1 MGAWLSTPDERRLMP
16 REGRKVLV
24 TGGAGFIGSH
34 VCDAFAADGWSVT
47 ALDDL
52 SSGKRENLST
62 GIDLVVADIRSPEAA
77 ALIRD
82 GGFEV
87 VSHHAA
93 QIDVRISVERP
104 DHDASINIMGLLN
117 LLEAAVAGGVRR
129 FLYVSSGGVVYGE
142 PEDLPVSET
151 APKQPLSPYGVS
163 KLTGEHYLHFYRQIH
178 GLESVSL
185 RYSNVFGPRQDP
197 HGEAGVVAI
206 FGRSVLEGRQL
217 TIFGDGEQTRDY
229 VYVGDVAQANV
240 LAARLDVSDSSTMDD
255 VAFNVGTGLE
265 TSVNELASALM
276 SVAGREVPVEHA
288 PERPG
293 ELLRNC
299 LDASKLEGQGWRRAG
314 VLEDGLLA
322 TYTWIAGEDR

>member
-1 MGAWLSTPDERRLMP
+1 MA
-16 REGRKVLV
+16 REGRRVLV

-52 SSGKRENLST
+52 SSGKEENLST

-77 ALIRD
+77 TLIRD

-117 LLEAAVAGGVRR
+117 LLEAAVSGGVRR

-206 FGRSVLEGRQL
+206 FGRSILEGRQL

-240 LAARLDVSDSSTMDD
+240 LSARLDVSDSKTMDD

-276 SVAGREVPVEHA
+276 TVAGREVLVEHA

-299 LDASKLEGQGWRRAG
+299 LDASKLEGKGWRRAG

-322 TYTWIAGEDR
+322 TYEWIAGEDR

>member
-1 MGAWLSTPDERRLMP
+1 MSKQGRR
-16 REGRKVLV
+16 VLV

-34 VCDAFAADGWSVT
+34 VCDAFAADGWTVT

-52 SSGKRENLST
+52 SSGKEENLSA

-77 ALIRD
+77 RLVRD

-87 VSHHAA
+87 ISHHAA
-93 QIDVRISVERP
+93 QIDVRISVARP

-117 LLEAAVAGGVRR
+117 LLEAAVSGGVRR
-129 FLYVSSGGVVYGE
+129 FLNVSSGGVVYGE
-142 PEDLPVSET
+142 PDDLPVAET

-206 FGRSVLEGRQL
+206 FGRSVLEGTPL
-217 TIFGDGEQTRDY
+217 TLFGDGEQTRDY
-229 VYVGDVAQANV
+229 VYVGDVAQANL
-240 LAARLDVSDSSTMDD
+240 LASGIDVTASRTMDD
-255 VAFNVGTGLE
+255 VAFNVGTGVE
-265 TSVNELASALM
+265 TSVNELAGAVM
-276 SVAGREVPVEHA
+276 KVAGREVPIERA
-288 PERPG
+288 QARPG
-293 ELLRNC
+293 EVLRSC
-299 LDASKLEGQGWRRAG
+299 LDPSRLESLGWSRAG
-314 VLEDGLLA
+314 GLEQGLAA
-322 TYTWIAGEDR
+322 TYAWIAGEGR

>member
-1 MGAWLSTPDERRLMP
+1 MA
-16 REGRKVLV
+16 REGRRVLV

-34 VCDAFAADGWSVT
+34 VCDAFAAYGWSVT

-52 SSGKRENLST
+52 SSGKEENLST

-77 ALIRD
+77 TLIRD

-117 LLEAAVAGGVRR
+117 LLEAAVSGGVRR

-206 FGRSVLEGRQL
+206 FGRSILEGRQL

-240 LAARLDVSDSSTMDD
+240 LSARLDVSDSKTMDD

-276 SVAGREVPVEHA
+276 TVAGREVLVEHA

-299 LDASKLEGQGWRRAG
+299 LDAAKLEGKGWRRAG

-322 TYTWIAGEDR
+322 TYEWIAGEDR

>member
-1 MGAWLSTPDERRLMP
+1 MSKQGRR
-16 REGRKVLV
+16 VLV

-34 VCDAFAADGWSVT
+34 VCDAFAADGWAVT

-52 SSGKRENLST
+52 SSGRRENLST
-62 GIDLVVADIRSPEAA
+62 GVDLVVADIRSEEAS

-87 VSHHAA
+87 ISHHAA
-93 QIDVRISVERP
+93 QIDVRVSVDRP

-117 LLEAAVAGGVRR
+117 LLESAVSGGVGR
-129 FLYVSSGGVVYGE
+129 FVYVSSGGVVYGE
-142 PEDLPVSET
+142 PDDLPVSET

-206 FGRSVLEGRQL
+206 FGRAVLEGSPL
-217 TIFGDGEQTRDY
+217 TVFGEGEQTRDY

-240 LAARLDVSDSSTMDD
+240 LAAGIDVSGSRTMDD

-265 TSVNELASALM
+265 TSVNELARAVM
-276 SVAGREVPVEHA
+276 KVAGREVDVDPA

-299 LDASKLEGQGWRRAG
+299 LDASKLEALGWRCAG
-314 VLEDGLLA
+314 DLDAGLST
-322 TYTWIAGEDR
+322 TYAWIVEGGR

>member
-1 MGAWLSTPDERRLMP
+1 MMAIERR
-16 REGRKVLV
+16 RVLV

-52 SSGKRENLST
+52 SSGKEENLSA

-77 ALIRD
+77 TLIRD

-117 LLEAAVAGGVRR
+117 LLEASVIGGVRR
-129 FLYVSSGGVVYGE
+129 FVYVSSGGVVYGE

-163 KLTGEHYLHFYRQIH
+163 KLTGEHYLHFYREIH

-206 FGRSVLEGRQL
+206 FGRSVLEGRRL

-240 LAARLDVSDSSTMDD
+240 LAARLGVSDSKTMDD

-276 SVAGREVPVEHA
+276 SVAGREVPVERA

-322 TYTWIAGEDR
+322 TYTWLAGEDR

>member
-1 MGAWLSTPDERRLMP
+1 MSQNGRR
-16 REGRKVLV
+16 VLV

-34 VCDAFAADGWSVT
+34 VCEAFAAEGWAVT

-52 SSGKRENLST
+52 SSGRRENLPA
-62 GIDLVVADIRSPEAA
+62 GIELVVADIRSAEAA
-77 ALIRD
+77 DLVRG

-87 VSHHAA
+87 ISHHAA
-93 QIDVRISVERP
+93 QIDVRVSVDRP
-104 DHDASINIMGLLN
+104 DYDASINIMGLLN
-117 LLEAAVAGGVRR
+117 LLEAAVEGGVRR
-129 FLYVSSGGVVYGE
+129 FVYISSGGVVYGE
-142 PEDLPVSET
+142 PDDLPVAEI

-206 FGRSVLEGRQL
+206 FGRAILEGRPL
-217 TIFGDGEQTRDY
+217 NLFGDGEQTRDY

-240 LAARLDVSDSSTMDD
+240 LASRIDISAAAGMDD
-255 VAFNVGTGLE
+255 VAFNVGTGVE

-276 SVAGREVPVEHA
+276 KVAGREVPVA
-288 PERPG
+288 RADARPG
-293 ELLRNC
+293 ELLRSC
-299 LDASKLEGQGWRRAG
+299 LDTSKLEALGWQPAG
-314 VLEDGLLA
+314 GLEDGLGA
-322 TYTWIAGEDR
+322 TYAWIAGEGR

>member
-1 MGAWLSTPDERRLMP
+1 M
-16 REGRKVLV
+16 
-24 TGGAGFIGSH
+24 
-34 VCDAFAADGWSVT
+34 CDAFAADGWSVT

-52 SSGKRENLST
+52 SSGKEENLSA

-77 ALIRD
+77 TLIRD

-117 LLEAAVAGGVRR
+117 LLQASVSGGVRR
-129 FLYVSSGGVVYGE
+129 FVYVSSGGVVYGE

-163 KLTGEHYLHFYRQIH
+163 KLTGEHYLHFYREIH

-206 FGRSVLEGRQL
+206 FGRSVLEGRRL

-240 LAARLDVSDSSTMDD
+240 LAARLGVSDSKTMDD

-276 SVAGREVPVEHA
+276 SVAGREVPVDHA

-322 TYTWIAGEDR
+322 TYAWIAGEDR

>member
-1 MGAWLSTPDERRLMP
+1 MA
-16 REGRKVLV
+16 REGRRVLV

-52 SSGKRENLST
+52 SSGREENLST

-117 LLEAAVAGGVRR
+117 LLEASVAGGVRR

-206 FGRSVLEGRQL
+206 FGRSVLEGRRL

-229 VYVGDVAQANV
+229 VYVGDVAQANL
-240 LAARLDVSDSSTMDD
+240 LAARLDVSDSKTMDD

>member
-1 MGAWLSTPDERRLMP
+1 MA
-16 REGRKVLV
+16 REGRRVLV

-52 SSGKRENLST
+52 SSGREENLST

-217 TIFGDGEQTRDY
+217 TLFGDGEQTRDY
-229 VYVGDVAQANV
+229 VYVGDVAQANL
-240 LAARLDVSDSSTMDD
+240 LAARLDVSDSKTMDD

-276 SVAGREVPVEHA
+276 SVARREVPVEHA
-288 PERPG
+288 PARPG
-293 ELLRNC
+293 ELLRSC
-299 LDASKLEGQGWRRAG
+299 LDASKLEGLGWRRAG

-322 TYTWIAGEDR
+322 TYTWIAGQDR

>member
-1 MGAWLSTPDERRLMP
+1 MA
-16 REGRKVLV
+16 REGRRVLV

-52 SSGKRENLST
+52 SSGKEENLST

-77 ALIRD
+77 TLIRD

-87 VSHHAA
+87 ISHHAA

-117 LLEAAVAGGVRR
+117 LLQAAVSGGVRR

-163 KLTGEHYLHFYRQIH
+163 KLTGEHYLHFYRQIQ

-206 FGRSVLEGRQL
+206 FGRSILEGRQL

-240 LAARLDVSDSSTMDD
+240 LSARLDVSDSKTMDD

-276 SVAGREVPVEHA
+276 TVAGREVPVEHA

-299 LDASKLEGQGWRRAG
+299 LDASKLEGKGWRRAG

-322 TYTWIAGEDR
+322 TYEWIAGEDR

>member
-1 MGAWLSTPDERRLMP
+1 
-16 REGRKVLV
+16 
-24 TGGAGFIGSH
+24 

-52 SSGKRENLST
+52 SSGREENLST

-82 GGFEV
+82 GSFEV

-142 PEDLPVSET
+142 PGDLPVSET

-229 VYVGDVAQANV
+229 VYVGDVAQANL
-240 LAARLDVSDSSTMDD
+240 LAARLDVSDSKTMDD

-265 TSVNELASALM
+265 TSVNELASAIM
-276 SVAGREVPVEHA
+276 SVAGRELAVEHA
-288 PERPG
+288 PARPG

-299 LDASKLEGQGWRRAG
+299 LDASKLEGRGWRRAG
-314 VLEDGLLA
+314 LLEDGLLS
-322 TYTWIAGEDR
+322 TYTWIAGENR

>member
-1 MGAWLSTPDERRLMP
+1 MMAIERR
-16 REGRKVLV
+16 RVLV

-52 SSGKRENLST
+52 SSGKEENLSA

-77 ALIRD
+77 TLIRD

-117 LLEAAVAGGVRR
+117 LLQASVSGGVRR
-129 FLYVSSGGVVYGE
+129 FVYVSSGGVVYGE

-163 KLTGEHYLHFYRQIH
+163 KLTGEHYLHFYREIH

-206 FGRSVLEGRQL
+206 FGRSVLEGRRL

-240 LAARLDVSDSSTMDD
+240 LAARLGVSDLKTMDD

-276 SVAGREVPVEHA
+276 SVAGREVPVERA

-322 TYTWIAGEDR
+322 TYAWIAGEDR

>member
-1 MGAWLSTPDERRLMP
+1 
-16 REGRKVLV
+16 
-24 TGGAGFIGSH
+24 

-52 SSGKRENLST
+52 SSGKEENLST

-104 DHDASINIMGLLN
+104 DLDASINIMGLLN
-117 LLEAAVAGGVRR
+117 LLEAAVSGGVHR

-142 PEDLPVSET
+142 PERLPVSET

-206 FGRSVLEGRQL
+206 LARSVLEGSQL

-240 LAARLDVSDSSTMDD
+240 LAARLGVSDSRTMDD

-276 SVAGREVPVEHA
+276 NVAGREVPVEHA
-288 PERPG
+288 PARPG
-293 ELLRNC
+293 ELLRSC
-299 LDASKLEGQGWRRAG
+299 IDAPKLEGRGWRRAG
-314 VLEDGLLA
+314 DLEAGLLA
-322 TYTWIAGEDR
+322 TYTWLAGEDR

>member
-1 MGAWLSTPDERRLMP
+1 MP

-52 SSGKRENLST
+52 SSGREENLST

-117 LLEAAVAGGVRR
+117 LLEASVAGGVRR

-206 FGRSVLEGRQL
+206 FGRSVLEGRRL

-229 VYVGDVAQANV
+229 VYVGDVAQANL
-240 LAARLDVSDSSTMDD
+240 LAARLDVSDSKTMDD

>member
-1 MGAWLSTPDERRLMP
+1 MSKHQRR
-16 REGRKVLV
+16 VLV

-34 VCDAFAADGWSVT
+34 VCEAFAAAGWSVT

-52 SSGKRENLST
+52 SSGKRENLPSE
-62 GIDLVVADIRSPEAA
+62 IELVVADIRSPEAA
-77 ALIRD
+77 TLVRD

-93 QIDVRISVERP
+93 QIDVRVSVDRP

-117 LLEAAVAGGVRR
+117 LLESAVAGGVRR

-142 PEDLPVSET
+142 PDELPVSET

-163 KLTGEHYLHFYRQIH
+163 KLTGEHYLHFYRQIR

-206 FGRSVLEGRQL
+206 FGSRVRDGLPL
-217 TIFGDGEQTRDY
+217 TVFGGGEQTRDY
-229 VYVGDVAQANV
+229 VYVGDVAQANL
-240 LAARLDVSDSSTMDD
+240 LAAEIDVSRSRTMDD

-265 TSVNELASALM
+265 TSVNELAAAVM
-276 SVAGREVPVEHA
+276 RVAEREVDMVSA

-293 ELLRNC
+293 ELLRSC
-299 LDASKLEGQGWRRAG
+299 LDASKLESLGWRPAG
-314 VLEDGLLA
+314 DLEAGLGA
-322 TYTWIAGEDR
+322 TYAWIAGGDR

>member
-1 MGAWLSTPDERRLMP
+1 MA

-52 SSGKRENLST
+52 SSGREENLSA

-229 VYVGDVAQANV
+229 VYVGDVAQANL
-240 LAARLDVSDSSTMDD
+240 LAAGLDVSASKTMDD

-265 TSVNELASALM
+265 TSVNELAGALM
-276 SVAGREVPVEHA
+276 SVAGRESAVEHVPA
-288 PERPG
+288 RPG

-299 LDASKLEGQGWRRAG
+299 LDASKLEGRGWRRAG
-314 VLEDGLLA
+314 CLEDGLLA
-322 TYTWIAGEDR
+322 TYTWIAGENR

>member
-1 MGAWLSTPDERRLMP
+1 
-16 REGRKVLV
+16 
-24 TGGAGFIGSH
+24 

-52 SSGKRENLST
+52 SSGREENLST

-82 GGFEV
+82 GSFEV

-229 VYVGDVAQANV
+229 VYVGDVAQANL
-240 LAARLDVSDSSTMDD
+240 LAARLDVSDSKTMDD

-265 TSVNELASALM
+265 TSVNELASAIM
-276 SVAGREVPVEHA
+276 SVAGRELAVEHA
-288 PERPG
+288 PARPG

-299 LDASKLEGQGWRRAG
+299 LDASKLEGRGWRRAG
-314 VLEDGLLA
+314 LLEDGLLS
-322 TYTWIAGEDR
+322 TYTWIAGENR

>member
-1 MGAWLSTPDERRLMP
+1 MAIERR
-16 REGRKVLV
+16 RVLV

-52 SSGKRENLST
+52 SSGKEENLSA

-77 ALIRD
+77 TLIRD

-117 LLEAAVAGGVRR
+117 LLQASVSGGVRR
-129 FLYVSSGGVVYGE
+129 FVYVSSGGVVYGE

-163 KLTGEHYLHFYRQIH
+163 KLTGEHYLHFYREIH

-206 FGRSVLEGRQL
+206 FGRSVLEGRRL

-240 LAARLDVSDSSTMDD
+240 LAARLGVSDSKTMDD

-276 SVAGREVPVEHA
+276 SVAGREVPVERA

-322 TYTWIAGEDR
+322 TYAWIAGEDR